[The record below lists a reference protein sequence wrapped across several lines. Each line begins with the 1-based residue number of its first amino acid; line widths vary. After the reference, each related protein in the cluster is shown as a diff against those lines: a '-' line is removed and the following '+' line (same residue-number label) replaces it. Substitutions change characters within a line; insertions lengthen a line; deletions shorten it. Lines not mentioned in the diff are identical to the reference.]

1 MTLKDRTEQES
12 HSLISSSHCSA
23 LVSLLPTLLRRPLGE
38 KLTVLKS
45 SAFSRITDLST
56 PYCLPISDSTDLVS
70 LLFTNLHQEQA
81 VIGQEKQFIRR
92 FSGLLKYVSRV
103 ESSSL
108 FHLVGQEALLP
119 QASDLMNRYRL
130 SYSKYDSYFL
140 NTN

>member
-12 HSLISSSHCSA
+12 HSLISSSRCSA

-81 VIGQEKQFIRR
+81 VIGQEKPKEDYKEVFGSSEVRVKGGMFFII
-92 FSGLLKYVSRV
+92 SDCGSRCV
-103 ESSSL
+103 TT
-108 FHLVGQEALLP
+108 
-119 QASDLMNRYRL
+119 L
-130 SYSKYDSYFL
+130 S
-140 NTN
+140 